1 MSEHAASPN
10 TTSRRSLLKTGGFAA
25 VGAAVLAACGPDHQ
39 KVGVSG
45 DPVTATSTPPTIP
58 DAKVTAAVIAANQS
72 QLHTLSSV
80 EALVAEV
87 YSKNASG
94 VTDPELR
101 AAVDR
106 YGKDHEAAAKAM
118 ADATIDKAM
127 PGPNEEL
134 RTAMVDP
141 MQGLLTDQEHI
152 LTFFGALESTLAA
165 TYITAVGVLSE
176 ASDRQLVMTYGA
188 ACARR
193 MTVLSNGGEGEM
205 PLTALFPID
214 DLIPGAAYLDL
225 VEEAGDSADGGDP
238 AEGKNTDGNTGDDDQ
253 TNDTPEGES
262 DTAGS

>member
-1 MSEHAASPN
+1 MSEHAASPSS
-10 TTSRRSLLKTGGFAA
+10 TSRRSLLKTGGFAA

-45 DPVTATSTPPTIP
+45 DPVAATTTPPTIP
-58 DAKVTAAVIAANQS
+58 EAKVTDAVIAANQS
-72 QLHTLSSV
+72 QLHTLASV

-87 YSKNASG
+87 YAKNTDG
-94 VTDPELR
+94 VTDPALR
-101 AAVDR
+101 DAAVR
-106 YGKDHEAAAKAM
+106 FGQDHEAAAKAM
-118 ADATIDKAM
+118 ADATIDKVL
-127 PGPNEEL
+127 PEPNEEL

-152 LTFFGALESTLAA
+152 LTFFGDLESTLTA
-165 TYITAVGVLSE
+165 TYITAVGELSD
-176 ASDRQLVMTYGA
+176 ASDRQLVMTHGA

-193 MTVLSNGGEGEM
+193 LTVLGNGGEGEM

-225 VEEAGDSADGGDP
+225 AEETGDSADGGDP
-238 AEGKNTDGNTGDDDQ
+238 AEGKNTEGNTGDDDQ